1 MAGRRLHR
9 LSALRVGEAVASICR
24 SRVDFHR
31 VLIHGMSIRH
41 AYQSGWIIM
50 IDPDWNRLEVARR
63 FGATDC
69 IDARAGDTA
78 GEIMTLTD
86 GIGVDCAIEAVG
98 IAWRERGALR
108 VVDGAVG
115 QSGRRRV
122 FSRDSR
128 SRASA

>member
-69 IDARAGDTA
+69 IDARAGDPA

-122 FSRDSR
+122 FSTDSR
-128 SRASA
+128 NRADA